1 MWTNHFTFIQC
12 NTMTQCHNYLW
23 HYFAFYMRKQTL
35 RMCLAWATKSWSW
48 DMNTSVA
55 DFKMSNVKAHTLNPC
70 LTLTSKDVNI

>member
-1 MWTNHFTFIQC
+1 
-12 NTMTQCHNYLW
+12 
-23 HYFAFYMRKQTL
+23 
-35 RMCLAWATKSWSW
+35 MCLAWATKSWSW